1 MEEPSAEL
9 RPTVD
14 ECEFISDEEFFS
26 LSHLQQSYYLKTAP
40 EEQVKR
46 IKEKRAELDLQKKSQ
61 YCQKRSAKKKLDR
74 KLAKEKI
81 EKEKQCGIFENVA
94 PFEKL
99 FLHRSQHV
107 HTAYAKKVSKYL
119 VRIFKTDSEMLQ
131 KMYAAVATGDSLDT
145 SCVAC
150 GDDLY
155 IRHNNRE
162 IPLHQAVIRSF
173 RGPGLQLIQR
183 KTCCVE
189 KGEICINPYHYERES
204 EPVVRGGYICVVFG
218 CSNRSDKSKDV
229 SYFQVPDKNDARYKA
244 FFAFCGRKDLEQSG
258 FLTSHHICSAHF
270 RRSDISLRGK
280 YPRMKPTA
288 VPTKHP
294 GSPYF
299 TKISQNTRRDIGR
312 STAKEQEKIIAGKFW
327 KNLCDARYDQLI
339 NQHGFAVL
347 VRSDSEILL
356 GKVTVTEPANENFAT
371 DALVLRMR
379 SDLIPAVCFNG
390 VTVLTSDVT
399 ECIGCSNVSSSR
411 CLTKLLMFNFKELK
425 REILHHCRAVN
436 TKCDQLMK
444 LIKSEPE
451 SANYDFEAHGESA
464 EDEEAS
470 SEETDFI
477 LKQQIHSVARFAKEI
492 INSASTKSSQRRY
505 SPWMKRL
512 CAVARNLSSGCYGFL
527 RRVLGAALPHSR
539 TLRDHTAQWDIE
551 DGEDI
556 EHMIKLGEFCETIP
570 DSNRDVNL
578 ICDATYQTEQVE
590 YINGSVIGLAEN
602 NDEVI
607 PAKNVLIF
615 IIQSVVGNVRKIVS
629 YHFVK
634 NLKGSD
640 LAKILLRNL
649 RLLGQHTK
657 FRANG
662 LCSDHGAE
670 NAGCRGIL
678 GVVDNTFPWRFRH
691 PLFPE
696 QFVIIIL
703 DISHLLK
710 RIWANILRI
719 SNGGRLCFGS
729 WIFDITLLQTLFEI
743 ERCSPVKYAPDIT
756 RKVLWPNTFEKMC
769 TRTAEGLFT
778 DRTVGA
784 LTMLTTQSPDHPL
797 LIKIAEIRREDV
809 NAVRFGLQVI
819 LNFANFVRGFYY
831 PLTTSSIQQA
841 QRFRQPL
848 FEVITL
854 NNIDT
859 KFDEMLESLSGIGP
873 HPDCILQS
881 LPRQTWL
888 GLNATIHGIREISR
902 ISLEAGAEYILA
914 RKQCSDPIEELNAAI
929 KFGTTKLTAATV
941 RQNISHIEAY
951 QQLTESPNVGSR
963 YKTRKRIIEISD
975 EPLPKR
981 QRTSRHPLRDYCFSF
996 SNELE
1001 IIRDPE
1007 PCPVED
1013 RTEKLMRED
1022 RKLWICSEML
1032 QIVLC
1037 PWETLDDTNTDAGL
1051 AGLFNN
1057 AIADVTAAL
1066 ARTADQKSKCD
1077 SCRGQLVE
1085 VFSSGS
1091 ELPGAA
1097 YVGARSRAEY
1107 GGLCLPRKQAFT
1119 LCSRAYTL
1127 FIKVT
1132 EIPAFVKSKSHLAVI
1147 LKLMLLKMNLSDFH
1161 PL

>member
-155 IRHNNRE
+155 IR
-162 IPLHQAVIRSF
+162 
-173 RGPGLQLIQR
+173 
-183 KTCCVE
+183 
-189 KGEICINPYHYERES
+189 
-204 EPVVRGGYICVVFG
+204 
-218 CSNRSDKSKDV
+218 
-229 SYFQVPDKNDARYKA
+229 
-244 FFAFCGRKDLEQSG
+244 
-258 FLTSHHICSAHF
+258 
-270 RRSDISLRGK
+270 
-280 YPRMKPTA
+280 
-288 VPTKHP
+288 
-294 GSPYF
+294 
-299 TKISQNTRRDIGR
+299 
-312 STAKEQEKIIAGKFW
+312 
-327 KNLCDARYDQLI
+327 
-339 NQHGFAVL
+339 
-347 VRSDSEILL
+347 
-356 GKVTVTEPANENFAT
+356 
-371 DALVLRMR
+371 
-379 SDLIPAVCFNG
+379 
-390 VTVLTSDVT
+390 
-399 ECIGCSNVSSSR
+399 
-411 CLTKLLMFNFKELK
+411 
-425 REILHHCRAVN
+425 
-436 TKCDQLMK
+436 
-444 LIKSEPE
+444 
-451 SANYDFEAHGESA
+451 
-464 EDEEAS
+464 
-470 SEETDFI
+470 
-477 LKQQIHSVARFAKEI
+477 
-492 INSASTKSSQRRY
+492 
-505 SPWMKRL
+505 
-512 CAVARNLSSGCYGFL
+512 
-527 RRVLGAALPHSR
+527 
-539 TLRDHTAQWDIE
+539 
-551 DGEDI
+551 
-556 EHMIKLGEFCETIP
+556 
-570 DSNRDVNL
+570 
-578 ICDATYQTEQVE
+578 
-590 YINGSVIGLAEN
+590 
-602 NDEVI
+602 
-607 PAKNVLIF
+607 
-615 IIQSVVGNVRKIVS
+615 
-629 YHFVK
+629 
-634 NLKGSD
+634 
-640 LAKILLRNL
+640 
-649 RLLGQHTK
+649 
-657 FRANG
+657 
-662 LCSDHGAE
+662 
-670 NAGCRGIL
+670 
-678 GVVDNTFPWRFRH
+678 
-691 PLFPE
+691 
-696 QFVIIIL
+696 
-703 DISHLLK
+703 
-710 RIWANILRI
+710 
-719 SNGGRLCFGS
+719 
-729 WIFDITLLQTLFEI
+729 
-743 ERCSPVKYAPDIT
+743 
-756 RKVLWPNTFEKMC
+756 
-769 TRTAEGLFT
+769 
-778 DRTVGA
+778 
-784 LTMLTTQSPDHPL
+784 
-797 LIKIAEIRREDV
+797 
-809 NAVRFGLQVI
+809 
-819 LNFANFVRGFYY
+819 
-831 PLTTSSIQQA
+831 
-841 QRFRQPL
+841 
-848 FEVITL
+848 
-854 NNIDT
+854 
-859 KFDEMLESLSGIGP
+859 EMLESLSGIGP